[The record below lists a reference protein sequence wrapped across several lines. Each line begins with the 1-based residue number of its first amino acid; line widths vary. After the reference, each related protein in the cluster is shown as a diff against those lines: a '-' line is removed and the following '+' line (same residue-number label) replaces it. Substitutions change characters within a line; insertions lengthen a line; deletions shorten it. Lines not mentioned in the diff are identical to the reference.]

1 MMHSLQRMEQAMDR
15 FLGTGAQEERGD
27 DIDQLLALSLKN
39 DEPTAKEDRSAN
51 PEPPDLVCDAA
62 YRKYIDERTRG
73 DREILHTYNR
83 LNAIWKSI
91 YTSMEAFFVKAEA
104 SAATIS
110 RFQGPHQTDDLIQFN
125 IKLTGSFF
133 KATLNFTHVTKY
145 NRPERYIGYNTNDM
159 KLDDS
164 ETGLDPI
171 RFTFSKALYKSDD
184 YNRTP
189 FNTEA
194 ELMDARFVAYDVLS
208 QLQPVLLYNRTR
220 EVVRVFSEAAI
231 LTFLSGDLKESILKH
246 YREVSYE
253 AAVNQLR
260 LLLLQCRPGFHPPM
274 SLEHVRSSNLTQEQ
288 AAAGRP

>member
-15 FLGTGAQEERGD
+15 FLGTDAQEEGGD

-39 DEPTAKEDRSAN
+39 DESIAEEDQPAK

-73 DREILHTYNR
+73 DREISHTYNR

-91 YTSMEAFFVKAEA
+91 YTSMEAFFVKAKA
-104 SAATIS
+104 IAATIR

-133 KATLNFTHVTKY
+133 NATLNFTHVTKY

-159 KLDDS
+159 TLNES

-171 RFTFSKALYKSDD
+171 RFTFSKALYKLDE
-184 YNRTP
+184 YNLTP

-194 ELMDARFVAYDVLS
+194 ELMDARYVAYDVLS
-208 QLQPVLLYNRTR
+208 QLQPVLLYNRTL
-220 EVVRVFSEAAI
+220 EVVRVFSEASI
-231 LTFLSGDLKESILKH
+231 LTFLSGDLKDFILKQ
-246 YREVSYE
+246 YKEVSDE
-253 AAVNQLR
+253 AAANQLR

-274 SLEHVRSSNLTQEQ
+274 SLEHVRSSDLTSEQ
-288 AAAGRP
+288 ARLP

>member
-1 MMHSLQRMEQAMDR
+1 MHSLQRMEQAMDR

-110 RFQGPHQTDDLIQFN
+110 RYQGPHRTDDLIQFN
-125 IKLTGSFF
+125 IKLTSSFF
-133 KATLNFTHVTKY
+133 DATLNFTHVTD
-145 NRPERYIGYNTNDM
+145 NARPERSIGYNTRDM
-159 KLDDS
+159 KFLES
-164 ETGLDPI
+164 GSGLTPI
-171 RFTFSKALYKSDD
+171 AFTLSKELYKSDEW
-184 YNRTP
+184 NFTP
-189 FNTEA
+189 FNTVT
-194 ELMDARFVAYDVLS
+194 ELMDAQFVAFDVLS

-220 EVVRVFSEAAI
+220 EVVRVFSEAAV

-260 LLLLQCRPGFHPPM
+260 LLLLQCRPRFHPPM
-274 SLEHVRSSNLTQEQ
+274 SLEHVRSSDLTSEQ
-288 AAAGRP
+288 ARLP